1 MHELLSHMAEV
12 RFSKGELIISE
23 GERNSNFYLLK
34 KGIWRAYHLTEGTE
48 NSLWFAASGDTAF
61 SSWGYVD
68 GEVSPINI
76 ESMNESI
83 AYCISKLELEALFLH
98 SVDMANFGRRIFER
112 EILSVDSSTVAYGT
126 PPTAKERYMTLME
139 ENPELL
145 QDVPLKYLA
154 SYLYITPQSLSRI
167 RAGLKKK

>member
-1 MHELLSHMAEV
+1 MTFSCKRKSPVFGLHYLCSMETMIKKFCKKYKLPENTLHELLSHMAEV

-68 GEVSPINI
+68 GEVSP
-76 ESMNESI
+76 ST
-83 AYCISKLELEALFLH
+83 
-98 SVDMANFGRRIFER
+98 
-112 EILSVDSSTVAYGT
+112 SS
-126 PPTAKERYMTLME
+126 R
-139 ENPELL
+139 
-145 QDVPLKYLA
+145 
-154 SYLYITPQSLSRI
+154 
-167 RAGLKKK
+167 